1 MLDSNDEKQIL
12 KNWLKILIKKLT
24 KKINKK
30 MKGIISE
37 NDSLIDKATT
47 FVEKTLLA
55 KIDVLTNFNLDD
67 EVQTYF
73 SFEDLF
79 KESTTMTG
87 FRNNYLTFLTI
98 TS

>member
-30 MKGIISE
+30 MKGINSE

-55 KIDVLTNFNLDD
+55 KIDVLTNFNLTD

-73 SFEDLF
+73 SIEDLF
-79 KESTTMTG
+79 KESTTLTG
-87 FRNNYLTFLTI
+87 FLNNYLTFLTI

>member
-1 MLDSNDEKQIL
+1 MLDTNEEKQIL

-30 MKGIISE
+30 MKGINSE

-55 KIDVLTNFNLDD
+55 KIDVLTNFNLTD

-73 SFEDLF
+73 SIEDLF